1 MATSRVV
8 LPVLNLEQNDETLH
22 KVVLKGAKHFT
33 TQLVHNDN
41 QSANQIQ
48 FTITP
53 PSQNTVID
61 RRIDLVYE
69 TTVSIAAGGT
79 QRFVFPEKCGT
90 DAILNTDANIGI
102 PESYVAGVR
111 SGNGIALRQ
120 MPISSIVQNLN
131 VELNGTN
138 ISNAPRDYVHAV
150 MQYTDPE
157 WRKHA
162 LKGIAHAPDNFN
174 GLYNAYYDSA
184 GGATAASE
192 KKRSGLPNALSVGDY
207 RCGEEGRGA
216 VLQLF
221 NINGALSDDN
231 FKADGAA
238 NASVPASDTTTF
250 VLRIREPLFLSPF
263 TMAYGEG
270 MTNINQIKV
279 EVTFDASKLQ
289 KIFSKIDTIV
299 HAKNVTSP
307 LSQLTGLTQTFV
319 PNSAKLAVRYYTPQD
334 DIRIPNEIVLP
345 YHQVLRHT
353 GPVRVLAANVAQ
365 TDINSNRRLNQIPEA
380 LYLWVAR
387 PQTDAVY
394 SDANGGQT
402 LSDGFAAIENINI
415 QFQNQVGI
423 LSNLD
428 INDLFALAKDNGCD
442 VQDLNEYRSR
452 GACIKL
458 MFGKDIPLPNNEA
471 PGTRGDYDIQI
482 QVTYRQN
489 CLSGQAALNNLE
501 VNELY
506 VYNGHVIISPN
517 ECRVQTG
524 LLDLKDNIEA
534 SDMGDHYHGS
544 DSYTGGGLFSSLK
557 KMAGK
562 VGHYVKKGKAAY
574 DKGKALYDQHSDTI
588 NKGISM
594 AKGMMGNQGGS
605 VTGGSVVGGSM
616 VGGYM
621 SRRR

>member
-8 LPVLNLEQNDETLH
+8 LPVLDLEQNDETLH

-33 TQLVHNDN
+33 TQLIQNDN
-41 QSANQIQ
+41 QSATQMQ
-48 FTITP
+48 FTVTP

-69 TTVSIAAGGT
+69 TTVSITAGGDK
-79 QRFVFPEKCGT
+79 RFMFPENCGNA
-90 DAILNTDANIGI
+90 AILDTDGNIGI
-102 PESYVAGVR
+102 PESYAEGVR
-111 SGNGIALRQ
+111 NGNGVALRQ

-138 ISNAPRDYVHAV
+138 ISNSPRDYVHAV

-162 LKGIAHAPDNFN
+162 LKGIAHAPDNLN
-174 GLYNAYYDSA
+174 GLYTSYYQSA
-184 GGATAASE
+184 AGATAASE
-192 KKRSGLPNALSVGDY
+192 KQRAGLPNALSVGDY

-221 NINGALSDDN
+221 NINGALSDAN
-231 FKADGAA
+231 FKANGAA
-238 NASVPASDTTTF
+238 NDDDAGPSEF

-289 KIFSKIDTIV
+289 KIFSKIDTTV
-299 HAKNVTSP
+299 HAPRATSAN
-307 LSQLTGLTQTFV
+307 SQLADLTQTFV

-353 GPVRVLAANVAQ
+353 GSVRVVASNVAR
-365 TDINSNRRLNQIPEA
+365 TDINPNRRLNQIPEA

-387 PQTDAVY
+387 PQTDAAY
-394 SDANGGQT
+394 NGAAGQT
-402 LSDGFAAIENINI
+402 LSDGFAAVENVNI

-452 GACIKL
+452 GACLKL

-489 CLSGQAALNNLE
+489 CISGQAALNNLE

-506 VYNGHVIISPN
+506 VYNGHVILSPN

-534 SDMGDHYHGS
+534 SDMGDKYHGS

-562 VGHYVKKGKAAY
+562 VGHYVKKGKAMY

-588 NKGISM
+588 NKGIAM
-594 AKGMMGNQGGS
+594 AKGVMGNQGGS
-605 VTGGSVVGGSM
+605 VTGGSIVGGSM